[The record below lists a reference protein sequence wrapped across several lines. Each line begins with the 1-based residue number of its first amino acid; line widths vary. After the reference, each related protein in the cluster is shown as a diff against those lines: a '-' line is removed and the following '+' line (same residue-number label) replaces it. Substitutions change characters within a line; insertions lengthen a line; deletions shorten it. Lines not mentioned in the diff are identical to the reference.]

1 VALAIVALNIVELSC
16 LTCVLLRQVL
26 LVESLKLI
34 RTENF
39 DFFFNDA
46 DHITKTLQVKLT
58 RPIAFS
64 ARQSLIIN
72 LGSFALVARN
82 VLLNA
87 LFIRVRPRHNQV
99 TLDLLSVLFCML
111 HLIAAINCDNLRLAI
126 GAAILHDRAD
136 LA

>member
-1 VALAIVALNIVELSC
+1 VAIAVVALHIVELSC

-39 DFFFNDA
+39 DFFFNNA

-58 RPIAFS
+58 RPVTFS

-72 LGSFALVARN
+72 LGSFALVTRN

-87 LFIRVRPRHNQV
+87 LLIRVRPRHNQV
-99 TLDLLSVLFCML
+99 TLDLLGVLL
-111 HLIAAINCDNLRLAI
+111 
-126 GAAILHDRAD
+126 
-136 LA
+136 